1 MESKKQSGFLE
12 FSGKYGNA
20 IVYAESVEATAAEQ
34 IAQMLDQPFAEGA
47 DVRIM
52 PDVHAGAGCV
62 IGFTAKLTDK
72 VVPNLIGVDIGCGV
86 LSTKIP
92 TKLPPMEVVDDF
104 FKQNVP
110 TGFNKRNDS
119 LFERYCTRI
128 APEVK
133 AICETTGQDYDNVR
147 HSIGTLGGGNHF
159 AEIDSFK
166 KSNWFT
172 VHTGSRNFGLKIA
185 TYFQKI
191 AEVAHPECPKGLAY
205 LEGDAMREY
214 LSAMSIAQKYA
225 RANRAAICD
234 IMAEGLDSP
243 FVMSIESVHNYIDI
257 DRGYIRKGAIS
268 AYAGEAVVIPLNM
281 RDGVIFGTGK
291 GNKQWNYSAPHGAG
305 RVLSRGKAKAELS
318 LEEFTKSME
327 GIYSTSVSRNTL
339 DESPMVYKNAD
350 TIIGAVSD
358 TVDVQFVALP
368 IWNAKGE

>member
-1 MESKKQSGFLE
+1 
-12 FSGKYGNA
+12 
-20 IVYAESVEATAAEQ
+20 
-34 IAQMLDQPFAEGA
+34 MLDQPFAEGA

-92 TKLPPMEVVDDF
+92 TKLPPLKDIDDF

-110 TGFNKRNDS
+110 TGFNKRHDS
-119 LFERYCTRI
+119 LFEKYCARI
-128 APEVK
+128 APAVK
-133 AICETTGQDYDNVR
+133 DLCDTTGQDYDNVR

-166 KSNWFT
+166 KANWFT

-185 TYFQKI
+185 THFQKI
-191 AEVAHPECPKGLAY
+191 AEATHPECPKGLAY
-205 LEGDAMREY
+205 LEGKDCTDY
-214 LSAMSIAQKYA
+214 LSAMAIAQQYA
-225 RANRAAICD
+225 SANRKAICD
-234 IMAEGLDSP
+234 IMMEGLGSP
-243 FVMSIESVHNYIDI
+243 FIKSVESVHNYIDLEH
-257 DRGYIRKGAIS
+257 GYIRKGAIS
-268 AYAGEAVVIPLNM
+268 AYSGESVVIPLNM

-291 GNKQWNYSAPHGAG
+291 GNEQWNYSAPHGAG
-305 RVLSRGKAKAELS
+305 RTLSRSKAKSQLS
-318 LEEFTKSME
+318 LDDFAKSME
-327 GIYSTSVSRNTL
+327 GIYSTCITKNTL

-350 TIIGAVSD
+350 TIIMAVSD
-358 TVDVQFVALP
+358 TIDISFVALP